1 MEGRYFEELNVGDKF
16 VTLGRTITETDIVNF
31 VALAGFYEELFMNM
45 EYVKNES
52 VFKER
57 IAPGALVYS
66 IAEGLLVALGLF
78 HGTGIAFLGLKEM
91 KMTAPVACNDTIRV
105 EIEVIGKNITKKPDR
120 GIVTFKHEVKNQKDE
135 VVMVFW
141 VTRMIKC
148 KGQS

>member
-1 MEGRYFEELNVGDKF
+1 MGGRYFEELNVGDRF
-16 VTLGRTITETDIVNF
+16 VTMARTITETDIVNF

-52 VFKER
+52 VFQKR

-78 HGTGIAFLGLKEM
+78 HATGIAFLGLKEM
-91 KMTAPVACNDTIRV
+91 KMMSPVACNDTIRV
-105 EIEVIGKNITKKPDR
+105 EIEVIEKSMTKKPDR
-120 GIVTFKHEVKNQKDE
+120 GVITSKHEVKNQKDA

-141 VTRMIKC
+141 VTRMVRRK
-148 KGQS
+148 KVG